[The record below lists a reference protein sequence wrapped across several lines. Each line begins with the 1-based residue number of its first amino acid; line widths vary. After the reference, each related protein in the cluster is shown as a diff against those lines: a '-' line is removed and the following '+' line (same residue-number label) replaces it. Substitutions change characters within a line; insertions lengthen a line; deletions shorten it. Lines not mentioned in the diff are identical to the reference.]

1 MEEINNILS
10 HMNNYYIA
18 INDIADILY
27 KQGLEYEDA
36 KDEAEEL
43 VNNELYH
50 ACNDKM
56 FE

>member
-27 KQGLEYEDA
+27 KQGLEYEEA

-50 ACNDKM
+50 MCNDKM